1 MGWAFR
7 AGEPCNDGGGISAF
21 EIENY
26 ILHLHPITIPK
37 LALLQ
42 SLKQNPKATTKK
54 KQITQKTLQM
64 TSSVLQAKAVH
75 TDSFLEFN
83 ARVEPLR
90 DNERADLQFCGI
102 LFGISSKIN
111 NLEIL

>member
-1 MGWAFR
+1 MGVK
-7 AGEPCNDGGGISAF
+7 GINDGGIAAS

-64 TSSVLQAKAVH
+64 TSSVLKG
-75 TDSFLEFN
+75 
-83 ARVEPLR
+83 RVQTVL
-90 DNERADLQFCGI
+90 NEQC
-102 LFGISSKIN
+102 
-111 NLEIL
+111 